1 MIREITPLHH
11 YYLRLAPSGNS
22 KASDGRNY
30 VSYTCKLTSH
40 LFQREDVA
48 ARMRCSA
55 TDCKAHRLQW
65 KQSQN
70 GDHFKAYLACLDQ
83 CIAGI
88 LGPPVEAAL
97 PPPSSRASSRMS
109 SRAASRVSSVA
120 SSRHGET
127 ASHDKVF
134 FDVGQMN
141 TETAELFFAFSMASN
156 GGSVE
161 SRPQGFLCVPL
172 RSSFA
177 VLLPLSAFM
186 CSLNLSSSVACFSY
200 REDVAARMKCSA
212 TECRAYRLQW
222 HKTQDREDG
231 KKYFGC
237 LDQCIAEGTCDMVQF
252 HLVIWKEERF
262 AVQILYHIDIERHS
276 LFLAILHPGQPAGL
290 PLPSSRASSRVSS
303 RSTTRSSALNVHH
316 KNSGA
321 HMRFAH
327 NHSCKQTAIPIIVR
341 QSVLVELYVNG
352 GILICI

>member
-1 MIREITPLHH
+1 
-11 YYLRLAPSGNS
+11 
-22 KASDGRNY
+22 
-30 VSYTCKLTSH
+30 
-40 LFQREDVA
+40 
-48 ARMRCSA
+48 MRCSA

-120 SSRHGET
+120 SSRH
-127 ASHDKVF
+127 
-134 FDVGQMN
+134 
-141 TETAELFFAFSMASN
+141 AFYNFCNKPSQPS
-156 GGSVE
+156 G
-161 SRPQGFLCVPL
+161 LCIA
-172 RSSFA
+172 RQQ
-177 VLLPLSAFM
+177 
-186 CSLNLSSSVACFSY
+186 

-237 LDQCIAEGTCDMVQF
+237 LDQCIA
-252 HLVIWKEERF
+252 
-262 AVQILYHIDIERHS
+262 
-276 LFLAILHPGQPAGL
+276 AILHPGQPAGL

-303 RSTTRSSALNVHH
+303 RSTTRVSSHVSSRAASRV
-316 KNSGA
+316 SSIASSRG
-321 HMRFAH
+321 
-327 NHSCKQTAIPIIVR
+327 
-341 QSVLVELYVNG
+341 Y
-352 GILICI
+352 